1 MFFLLI
7 SRLEVSSAEGSTQTP
22 IEGFIP
28 NNPPPWNVAPIL
40 TVRRYCH
47 RSRFNISLIVCHR
60 DSLPMACI
68 CRGFIHTDLASPIT
82 YGTTTVSQPVSHLL
96 LFHTCG
102 GPNRS
107 CEINERRRGV
117 MGGRGW
123 LQSHVLCR
131 NQGVPRHLI
140 RRLCLVQ
147 CTPRFTSC
155 IVTAGEMVRQGQIS
169 KPWGASLRARGGG
182 WRSEAVRISQS
193 DRWPYRWPLSE
204 VTSECSRLIK

>member
-1 MFFLLI
+1 
-7 SRLEVSSAEGSTQTP
+7 
-22 IEGFIP
+22 
-28 NNPPPWNVAPIL
+28 
-40 TVRRYCH
+40 
-47 RSRFNISLIVCHR
+47 
-60 DSLPMACI
+60 MACI
-68 CRGFIHTDLASPIT
+68 CRGFIHTDLGSPIT

-96 LFHTCG
+96 LFHACG

-123 LQSHVLCR
+123 LQSHVPCR

-147 CTPRFTSC
+147 CAPRFTSC

-193 DRWPYRWPLSE
+193 DRWPYRWPLSVRDWSNRYRKRVWQVGRRNE
-204 VTSECSRLIK
+204 ETLSNNSIISLLRTSRLWY